1 MPGLITSFLQVPF
14 VSQVLSEQIS
24 IGVGQAQ
31 HILRRNLL
39 QNSLPLIK
47 RRSKSVWVCF
57 YSCLLANVGLISVS
71 LTIPELGLLFP
82 DHAGMLG
89 R

>member
-1 MPGLITSFLQVPF
+1 M
-14 VSQVLSEQIS
+14 
-24 IGVGQAQ
+24 
-31 HILRRNLL
+31 
-39 QNSLPLIK
+39 
-47 RRSKSVWVCF
+47 WVCF